1 MGLIREI
8 FKKAKDEGRRV
19 LTEFESKGVIREY
32 GIPTTVGMLATT
44 SDEAVRIASEIGFPV
59 ALKISSPE
67 ITHKTNVEGVRL
79 GVKNTEEVRDT
90 FNEVIANVKK
100 HKPNIKIQGVLV
112 QNMAVQ
118 GVEVIVGSI
127 RDPQFGSVIMFGL
140 GGVFVEFLK
149 DVSFRLPP
157 ITRKEALEM
166 ISEVRGYALLQGVR
180 GAKPADID
188 AVADILEKT
197 SKMVVELPEIFEME
211 MNPIFVY
218 EKGALAVDARIV
230 LQTS

>member
-1 MGLIREI
+1 
-8 FKKAKDEGRRV
+8 
-19 LTEFESKGVIREY
+19 
-32 GIPTTVGMLATT
+32 
-44 SDEAVRIASEIGFPV
+44 
-59 ALKISSPE
+59 
-67 ITHKTNVEGVRL
+67 
-79 GVKNTEEVRDT
+79 
-90 FNEVIANVKK
+90 
-100 HKPNIKIQGVLV
+100 
-112 QNMAVQ
+112 MAVQ

-127 RDPQFGSVIMFGL
+127 RDPQFGPVIMFGL
-140 GGVFVEFLK
+140 GGVFVEILK